1 MEDDEGDKLMEFKV
15 GDLAQMLSGEVLRTT
30 ENNSVLVKIG
40 GKEHTIRLLKSG
52 TNEFEFILD
61 NTFHH
66 AKIVQSGSAEVKL
79 MLDGQPVTVKK
90 HSKLTEVLEKASA
103 HGGAGGGDRNLASQI
118 PGRVVN
124 ISAKPGTDVKKGDVI
139 VVLESMKMQV
149 AVKAHKDGNL
159 KEIKVKQGASVAR
172 NDILAVIE

>member
-1 MEDDEGDKLMEFKV
+1 MEFKV
-15 GDLAQMLSGEVLRTT
+15 GDLAEMLDGEVLRTT
-30 ENNSVLVKIG
+30 DKNSVLVKIG
-40 GKEHTIRLLKSG
+40 GKQHNLRLLKTG
-52 TNEFEFILD
+52 TSEFEFMLD

-66 AKIVQSGSAEVKL
+66 AKILQSGSAEVKL
-79 MLDGQPVTVKK
+79 IIDGQPLTVKK

-103 HGGAGGGDRNLASQI
+103 MGGAGGGDRNLTSQI

-124 ISAKPGTDVKKGDVI
+124 IAAKAGTEVKKGDVI

-172 NDILAVIE
+172 NDVLAVIE

>member
-1 MEDDEGDKLMEFKV
+1 MEFKV
-15 GDLAQMLSGEVLRTT
+15 GDLAEMLDGEVLRTADK
-30 ENNSVLVKIG
+30 NSVLVKIG
-40 GKEHTIRLLKSG
+40 GKQHSLRLLKTG
-52 TNEFEFILD
+52 TNEFEFMLD

-66 AKIVQSGSAEVKL
+66 TKILQSSSAEVKL
-79 MLDGQPVTVKK
+79 LIDGQPLTVKK

-103 HGGAGGGDRNLASQI
+103 LGSAGGGDRNLTSQI

-124 ISAKPGTDVKKGDVI
+124 IAAKAGAEVKKGDVI

-172 NDILAVIE
+172 NDLLAVIE

>member
-1 MEDDEGDKLMEFKV
+1 MDFKV
-15 GDLAQMLSGEVLRTT
+15 GDLVQLLQGEVLRTT
-30 ENNSVLVKIG
+30 ENNILVRIG
-40 GKEHTIRLLKSG
+40 GKEHTLRLLKSG

-66 AKIVQSGSAEVKL
+66 AKILQSGSAEVKL
-79 MLDGQPVTVKK
+79 VVDDQPLTVKK

-103 HGGAGGGDRNLASQI
+103 LGGVGGGDRNLTSQI
-118 PGRVVN
+118 PGRVVS
-124 ISAKPGTDVKKGDVI
+124 ISAKAGTDVKKGDVI

-159 KEIKVKQGASVAR
+159 KEIKVKQGTSVAR
-172 NDILAVIE
+172 NDVLAVIE

>member
-1 MEDDEGDKLMEFKV
+1 MEFKV
-15 GDLAQMLSGEVLRTT
+15 GDLVHLLDGEMLRTT
-30 ENNSVLVKIG
+30 GDNSVLLKIG
-40 GKEHTIRLLKSG
+40 GKQHILRLLKSG

-66 AKIVQSGSAEVKL
+66 AKILQSGSAEARIII
-79 MLDGQPVTVKK
+79 DGQPLTVKK
-90 HSKLTEVLEKASA
+90 HSKLAEVLEKASSL
-103 HGGAGGGDRNLASQI
+103 GGGGGSDRNLTSQI

-124 ISAKPGTDVKKGDVI
+124 ISAKPGSEVKKGDVI

-172 NDILAVIE
+172 NDVLAVIE

>member
-1 MEDDEGDKLMEFKV
+1 MEFKV
-15 GDLAQMLSGEVLRTT
+15 DDLAEMLEGEVLRTAD
-30 ENNSVLVKIG
+30 NNSILVKIG
-40 GKEHTIRLLKSG
+40 GKQHTLHLLKTG
-52 TNEFEFILD
+52 TNEFEFVLD

-66 AKIVQSGSAEVKL
+66 AKILQSSSAEVKL
-79 MLDGQPVTVKK
+79 IIDGQPLTVKK

-103 HGGAGGGDRNLASQI
+103 LGGTGGGDKNLTSQI

-124 ISAKPGTDVKKGDVI
+124 IAAKAGTEVKKGDVI

-172 NDILAVIE
+172 NDVLAIIE

>member
-1 MEDDEGDKLMEFKV
+1 MEYKV
-15 GDLAQMLSGEVLRTT
+15 DDLAEMLDGQVLRSTDK
-30 ENNSVLVKIG
+30 NSVLVKIA
-40 GKEHTIRLLKSG
+40 GKQHNLRLLKTG

-66 AKIVQSGSAEVKL
+66 AKILQSGSSEVKL
-79 MLDGQPVTVKK
+79 MIDGQPVTLKK

-103 HGGAGGGDRNLASQI
+103 NAGAGGGDRNLTSQI

-124 ISAKPGTDVKKGDVI
+124 IAAKPGTEVKKGDVI

-149 AVKAHKDGNL
+149 AMKAHKDGIL
-159 KEIKVKQGASVAR
+159 KEIKVKQGASVSR
-172 NDILAVIE
+172 NDVLAVIE

>member
-1 MEDDEGDKLMEFKV
+1 VEFKV
-15 GDLAQMLSGEVLRTT
+15 GDLVQLLQGEVLRTA
-30 ENNSVLVKIG
+30 ENNSILVRIG
-40 GKEHTIRLLKSG
+40 GREHTLRLLKSG

-66 AKIVQSGSAEVKL
+66 AKVLQSGSAEVKL
-79 MLDGQPVTVKK
+79 VVDGQPLTVKK

-103 HGGAGGGDRNLASQI
+103 MGGVGGGDRNLTSQI
-118 PGRVVN
+118 PGRVVT
-124 ISAKPGTDVKKGDVI
+124 ISAKAGTEVKKGDVI

-172 NDILAVIE
+172 NDVLAVIE

>member
-1 MEDDEGDKLMEFKV
+1 MEFKV
-15 GDLAQMLSGEVLRTT
+15 GDLAEMLEGEVLRTAD
-30 ENNSVLVKIG
+30 NNSVLVKIS
-40 GKEHTIRLLKSG
+40 GKQHTLRLLKTR
-52 TNEFEFILD
+52 TNEFEFMLD

-66 AKIVQSGSAEVKL
+66 AKILQSGSAEIKL
-79 MLDGQPVTVKK
+79 MLDGQPLTVKK

-103 HGGAGGGDRNLASQI
+103 LGGASGGDRNLTSQI

-124 ISAKPGTDVKKGDVI
+124 IAAKAGSEVKKGDVI

-172 NDILAVIE
+172 YDVVAVIE

>member
-1 MEDDEGDKLMEFKV
+1 MEFRV
-15 GDLAQMLSGEVLRTT
+15 GDLAHLLDGEVLRTT
-30 ENNSVLVKIG
+30 GDGSTVLVRIG
-40 GKEHTIRLLKSG
+40 GEEHSLRLLRSG

-66 AKIVQSGSAEVKL
+66 AKILQSGSSEVKIVV
-79 MLDGQPVTVKK
+79 DGQPLTVKK

-103 HGGAGGGDRNLASQI
+103 LGAAGGGDRNLASQI

-124 ISAKPGTDVKKGDVI
+124 IAVKVGDDVKKGDVV

-149 AVKAHKDGNL
+149 AVKAHKDGNI
-159 KEIKVKQGASVAR
+159 KDIKVKQGASVAR

>member
-1 MEDDEGDKLMEFKV
+1 MEFKV
-15 GDLAQMLSGEVLRTT
+15 GDIAQLLQGEVLRTT
-30 ENNSVLVKIG
+30 ENNSVLVKIA
-40 GKEHTIRLLKSG
+40 GKEHTVRLLKAG

-66 AKIVQSGSAEVKL
+66 AKILQSGSAEVRL
-79 MLDGQPVTVKK
+79 VIDGQPLTVKK

-103 HGGAGGGDRNLASQI
+103 LGGAGGGDRNLISQI

-124 ISAKPGTDVKKGDVI
+124 ISAKTGTEVKKGDVI

-172 NDILAVIE
+172 NDVLAVIE

>member
-1 MEDDEGDKLMEFKV
+1 MEFKI
-15 GDLAQMLSGEVLRTT
+15 GDVAQMLSGEVVRTAD
-30 ENNSVLVKIG
+30 NNSVIVNIG
-40 GKEHTIRLLKSG
+40 GKQQTLRLLKSG
-52 TNEFEFILD
+52 SAEFEFMLD

-66 AKIVQSGSAEVKL
+66 AKILSSASAEVRI
-79 MLDGQPVTVKK
+79 MLDGQPITLKK

-103 HGGAGGGDRNLASQI
+103 LGGSGGGDRNLASQI

-124 ISAKPGTDVKKGDVI
+124 ISAKPGTAVKKGDVI

-172 NDILAVIE
+172 NDVLAVIE

>member
-1 MEDDEGDKLMEFKV
+1 MEFKV
-15 GDLAQMLSGEVLRTT
+15 GDLPEMLDGEVLRTT
-30 ENNSVLVKIG
+30 DKNSVLVKIG
-40 GKEHTIRLLKSG
+40 GKQHTLRLLKTG
-52 TNEFEFILD
+52 TNEFEFMLD

-66 AKIVQSGSAEVKL
+66 AKILQSGSAEVKL
-79 MLDGQPVTVKK
+79 IIDGQPLTVKK

-103 HGGAGGGDRNLASQI
+103 MGGAGGGDRNLTSQI

-124 ISAKPGTDVKKGDVI
+124 VAAKAGTDVKKGDVI

-149 AVKAHKDGNL
+149 AVKAHKDGTL

-172 NDILAVIE
+172 NDVLAVIE

>member
-1 MEDDEGDKLMEFKV
+1 MEFKV
-15 GDLAQMLSGEVLRTT
+15 GDLANLLEGEVIRTT
-30 ENNSVLVKIG
+30 GDGSTVLVRIG
-40 GKEHTIRLLKSG
+40 GKEHSLRLLRSS

-66 AKIVQSGSAEVKL
+66 AKIIQSGSSEVRL
-79 MLDGQPVTVKK
+79 IVDNQPLSVKK

-103 HGGAGGGDRNLASQI
+103 LGGSGGGDRNLSSQI
-118 PGRVVN
+118 PGRVVS
-124 ISAKPGTDVKKGDVI
+124 IPVKSGDDVKKGDVV

-149 AVKAHKDGNL
+149 AVKAHKDGNI

-172 NDILAVIE
+172 NDVLAVIE

>member
-1 MEDDEGDKLMEFKV
+1 MEFKV
-15 GDLAQMLSGEVLRTT
+15 GDLAQMLNGEILRTSA

-52 TNEFEFILD
+52 TGEFEFILD

-66 AKIVQSGSAEVKL
+66 AKIIQSGSAEVKM
-79 MLDGQPVTVKK
+79 MLDGQPITVKK

-103 HGGAGGGDRNLASQI
+103 LGGAGGGERNLASQI

-124 ISAKPGTDVKKGDVI
+124 IAVKPGTEVKKGDVI

-159 KEIKVKQGASVAR
+159 KEIKVKQGASVSR